1 MPLIPGARLGPYEI
15 VAPIGAGGMGEVFR
29 ARDSRLDRMVAIKV
43 LPQAL
48 AADPQLRARF
58 EREARTISSLN
69 HPYICTVRTPSKCA
83 DRRHPAVQR
92 NEGWPTIPRQ
102 RAAAGGERA
111 ADGHRQLAGDDSEV
125 GMALAVG
132 TTLGGKRAIDDGLA
146 ELHPPHHLPCNDRVL
161 VQFLRARRV
170 VAGGGYTGCM
180 TSELQATLR
189 EYRRLLES
197 EFGARLRSMRLF
209 GSQARGDASEESD
222 ADVSVVIA
230 GLTEAERGRAIDLA
244 YAAWRNAGAGG
255 PLISPLPW
263 SESDREDRL
272 ATERR
277 IALDIEREGIP
288 V

>member
-1 MPLIPGARLGPYEI
+1 
-15 VAPIGAGGMGEVFR
+15 
-29 ARDSRLDRMVAIKV
+29 
-43 LPQAL
+43 
-48 AADPQLRARF
+48 
-58 EREARTISSLN
+58 
-69 HPYICTVRTPSKCA
+69 
-83 DRRHPAVQR
+83 
-92 NEGWPTIPRQ
+92 
-102 RAAAGGERA
+102 
-111 ADGHRQLAGDDSEV
+111 
-125 GMALAVG
+125 
-132 TTLGGKRAIDDGLA
+132 
-146 ELHPPHHLPCNDRVL
+146 
-161 VQFLRARRV
+161 
-170 VAGGGYTGCM
+170 M

-197 EFGARLRSMRLF
+197 EFGARLQSMRLF